1 MVVGILLALSFFQN
15 LKMFS
20 LFFSLSAA
28 TVSKKRMLSV
38 LDAAHAHAV
47 TKFSRAAACEN
58 GREIRILEIK
68 NETISD
74 NSERNNFDEE
84 IIEEVEEEKEAVK

>member
-15 LKMFS
+15 LQMFS

-47 TKFSRAAACEN
+47 TKFSRAATCKN
-58 GREIRILEIK
+58 GGKVWILEIK
-68 NETISD
+68 N
-74 NSERNNFDEE
+74 
-84 IIEEVEEEKEAVK
+84 